1 MNATLIRLIITAHVG
16 IALGLSPLPFYTL
29 GALAPALHDS
39 LQLPIAVIMSG
50 LSVMTVVVVV
60 LGPMVGRWADR
71 FGVRR
76 VAAVSSVAFGLA
88 MMAFALN
95 QGSAWQYL
103 LHWLVLSVAGLGTMP
118 AVWIKSLDQVP
129 ARVRAQVFA
138 WALCGTGVCALTLP
152 ALTLWILHGPGISLA
167 GVTCQ
172 SWQLAYL
179 ALGSLPILLVLPMTV
194 LMGSALPT
202 VPAAETPAQSGL
214 SLSEALKTPQ
224 FWLIGWAF
232 LPIAFAVGGPI
243 PNLALIFKQHGLE
256 PSALK
261 AVLPL
266 LGMFVIAGRLLGGW
280 LMDRFFAPHV
290 ACVLFAL
297 PLVAVLLLLNASALL
312 SSSLLALLVVTG
324 LGLSVGLEYDL
335 LAFLVARYFGQRA
348 FGAIYATLYSAFA
361 LGAGFAATIYAAVND
376 ALHSYDRIL
385 VLGAV
390 GMAAGAVM
398 LLRLGPYRYRH

>member
-1 MNATLIRLIITAHVG
+1 
-16 IALGLSPLPFYTL
+16 
-29 GALAPALHDS
+29 
-39 LQLPIAVIMSG
+39 
-50 LSVMTVVVVV
+50 
-60 LGPMVGRWADR
+60 
-71 FGVRR
+71 
-76 VAAVSSVAFGLA
+76 
-88 MMAFALN
+88 
-95 QGSAWQYL
+95 
-103 LHWLVLSVAGLGTMP
+103 
-118 AVWIKSLDQVP
+118 
-129 ARVRAQVFA
+129 
-138 WALCGTGVCALTLP
+138 
-152 ALTLWILHGPGISLA
+152 
-167 GVTCQ
+167 
-172 SWQLAYL
+172 
-179 ALGSLPILLVLPMTV
+179 
-194 LMGSALPT
+194 
-202 VPAAETPAQSGL
+202 
-214 SLSEALKTPQ
+214 
-224 FWLIGWAF
+224 